1 VVLLGAI
8 VANLAL
14 TIALRNR
21 RAAFW
26 FAFSAFILV
35 TATLAIFLVWTY
47 PANQATNNWTV
58 VPGNWQQ
65 LRTQWEY
72 SHAANALLTFAAFCS
87 VVVAALRS
95 KAQTPALASEAV
107 TRNLSRATTGGDFD
121 EPQGSSASRNSLLN
135 RHRPGKRR
143 RVCSG
148 LCAAQNAARSR
159 RTSAIRIKIE
169 H

>member
-1 VVLLGAI
+1 MSTNALRFMSLLFTALVTGASLAHLLELPNKIKQPGPDYLVVQQIYRGWSHFGVVLLGAI
-8 VANLAL
+8 VTNLAL

-87 VVVAALRS
+87 VVVAALKS
-95 KAQTPALASEAV
+95 KAQTPAP
-107 TRNLSRATTGGDFD
+107 RF
-121 EPQGSSASRNSLLN
+121 
-135 RHRPGKRR
+135 
-143 RVCSG
+143 
-148 LCAAQNAARSR
+148 
-159 RTSAIRIKIE
+159 
-169 H
+169 